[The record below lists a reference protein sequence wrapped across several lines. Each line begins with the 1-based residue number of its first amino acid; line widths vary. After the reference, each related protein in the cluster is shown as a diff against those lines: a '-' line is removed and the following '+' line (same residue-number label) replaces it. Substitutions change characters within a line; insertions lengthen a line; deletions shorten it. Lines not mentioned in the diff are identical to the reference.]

1 MRRIAY
7 PVLRNGIVTTDGEC
21 YATKPNITEWNLQ
34 HRT

>member
-21 YATKPNITEWNLQ
+21 YATKRYNRMEPTA
-34 HRT
+34 

>member
-21 YATKPNITEWNLQ
+21 YATKPNKQSDATA
-34 HRT
+34 